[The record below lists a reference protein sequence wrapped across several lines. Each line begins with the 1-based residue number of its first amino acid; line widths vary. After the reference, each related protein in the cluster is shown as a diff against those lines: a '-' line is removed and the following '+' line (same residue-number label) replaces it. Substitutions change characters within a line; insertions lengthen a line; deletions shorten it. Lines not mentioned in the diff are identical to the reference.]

1 MRKIPRPINFT
12 PTILSIM
19 DKQSKTLELTRSKYI
34 ESIFISKIYNDG
46 YKPTDEELEKL
57 TNGFLMNSQS
67 SISWDFRHQL
77 SYLSND
83 ARFSAIAFFY
93 MLNLI
98 PGIKIN
104 TNKHA
109 NFYKNDNLI
118 FYFAVGTIGNQSR
131 HIYDY
136 VHSLSHPIYILGP
149 SNCHPNEYIFIGNLQ
164 HFKTQNNY
172 VHFPKLCQLLNIPS
186 NIRII
191 QVHYTK
197 LQDLYEAIS
206 LI

>member
-12 PTILSIM
+12 SAILNIM
-19 DKQSKTLELTRSKYI
+19 DKQAQALQLTRSKYI
-34 ESIFISKIYNDG
+34 ESIFISNIYKTG

-67 SISWDFRHQL
+67 SISWDFRCQL

-83 ARFSAIAFFY
+83 ARFATIAFFY
-93 MLNLI
+93 NLNLI
-98 PGIKIN
+98 PGIKVN

-118 FYFAVGTIGNQSR
+118 FYFAVGIIGNQSM
-131 HIYDY
+131 HVYDY
-136 VHSLSHPIYILGP
+136 VQSLSHPKYILGP
-149 SNCHPNEYIFIGNLQ
+149 SNCPPNEYIFISNLQ
-164 HFKTQNNY
+164 HFKTPSNY

-186 NIRII
+186 DKKII

-197 LQDLYEAIS
+197 LQDLLEAIS